1 MARSVKSEQEGQARR
16 VVTRLKL
23 RLGLFLARLKQI
35 DGLPNCVIPGCG
47 APTMSASGSGLAAF
61 HCRKHVE
68 HKARHGSH
76 WHGTYS
82 AAALK
87 PYLAAATS
95 YLRPRAESDRLIK
108 AALDGIRLLLE
119 EAGPTEIA
127 TRLRGMSATRRTRIA
142 LARLRV
148 AGIKPERFLAIVLAV
163 TALIEEDPGSH
174 RVKEFRRVQ
183 IAKALHRLASGYH
196 RVWEFQDY
204 QGQIVRTE
212 LHAFPRSSGPVLR
225 LIGRAVEEP
234 CEWVVEKHLSAVLD
248 LKVKRY
254 GRHPALKVTG

>member
-1 MARSVKSEQEGQARR
+1 MVKSRR
-16 VVTRLKL
+16 PVAQRIATANTGAAQRCAI
-23 RLGLFLARLKQI
+23 F
-35 DGLPNCVIPGCG
+35 GCG
-47 APTMSASGSGLAAF
+47 RPTMGAAGLGIAAF
-61 HCRKHVE
+61 HCRRHVE

-82 AAALK
+82 AAELK

-95 YLRPRAESDRLIK
+95 YVRLWSETDRVIK
-108 AALDGIRLLLE
+108 AALAAVALLLE

-127 TRLRGMSATRRTRIA
+127 TRLKGMSAPRRARIA

-148 AGIKPERFLAIVLAV
+148 AGIKPERFVATVLAV
-163 TALIEEDPGSH
+163 TALVEEDPGSH
-174 RVKEFRRVQ
+174 RTKEFRTVQ

-196 RVWEFQDY
+196 RVWELPDEN
-204 QGQIVRTE
+204 GRLRKVSE

-225 LIGRAVEEP
+225 LIGKRVEQP
-234 CEWVVEKHLSAVLD
+234 CEWVVEKHLAAVMG

-254 GRHPALKVTG
+254 GRHAALPPNG

>member
-1 MARSVKSEQEGQARR
+1 MRAAG
-16 VVTRLKL
+16 T
-23 RLGLFLARLKQI
+23 
-35 DGLPNCVIPGCG
+35 
-47 APTMSASGSGLAAF
+47 GLAGF

-82 AAALK
+82 AAELK
-87 PYLAAATS
+87 PYLAATTS
-95 YLRPRAESDRLIK
+95 YVGLRTKSDRFIK
-108 AALDGIRLLLE
+108 AAINAIALLLE

-127 TRLRGMSATRRTRIA
+127 TRLKGMSATRRARIA

-148 AGIKPERFLAIVLAV
+148 ADIKPERFVAIVLAV

-174 RVKEFRRVQ
+174 RTKEFRTVQ
-183 IAKALHRLASGYH
+183 IAKALHRLASGTH
-196 RVWEFQDY
+196 RVWEYED
-204 QGQIVRTE
+204 GNGRTRRTE

-225 LIGRAVEEP
+225 LIGRTLEKP
-234 CEWVVEKHLSAVLD
+234 CDWVVDKHLAAVLA

-254 GRHPALKVTG
+254 GRHPALSSKA

>member
-1 MARSVKSEQEGQARR
+1 MSPTLLPKPLSSRIGQIEGSA
-16 VVTRLKL
+16 T
-23 RLGLFLARLKQI
+23 
-35 DGLPNCVIPGCG
+35 CVMPGCG
-47 APTMSASGSGLAAF
+47 RQTMRAAGIGLAAF

-82 AAALK
+82 AVALR

-95 YLRPRAESDRLIK
+95 YLRPRAESDRFIK
-108 AALDGIRLLLE
+108 AALDAIRLLLE

-127 TRLRGMSATRRTRIA
+127 TRLRGMSATRRARIA

-148 AGIKPERFLAIVLAV
+148 ASIKPERFLAIVLAV
-163 TALIEEDPGSH
+163 AVLIEEDPGSH

-196 RVWEFQDY
+196 RVWEFQNN
-204 QGQIVRTE
+204 QGRTVRTE

-225 LIGRAVEEP
+225 FIGRSVEEP
-234 CEWVVEKHLSAVLD
+234 CEWVVERHLSAVLD

-254 GRHPALKVTG
+254 GRHPALKAAG

>member
-1 MARSVKSEQEGQARR
+1 MAAKSAHSLKRR
-16 VVTRLKL
+16 ITRPNA
-23 RLGLFLARLKQI
+23 GLTTCA
-35 DGLPNCVIPGCG
+35 IPGCRN
-47 APTMSASGSGLAAF
+47 PTMRAAGTGLAAF
-61 HCRKHVE
+61 HCRKHVD

-82 AAALK
+82 AAELK

-95 YLRPRAESDRLIK
+95 YVRLRAESDRFVK
-108 AALDGIRLLLE
+108 QALTDIALLLE

-127 TRLRGMSATRRTRIA
+127 TRLMGMSATRRARIA

-148 AGIKPERFLAIVLAV
+148 AGIKPKRFVAIVLAI

-174 RVKEFRRVQ
+174 RTKEFRVVQ

-196 RVWEFQDY
+196 RVWELQDHKGRS
-204 QGQIVRTE
+204 QKIE

-225 LIGRAVEEP
+225 LIGKAVEEP
-234 CEWVVEKHLSAVLD
+234 CEWVVEKHLSAILA
-248 LKVKRY
+248 LKVKRS
-254 GRHPALKVTG
+254 GVHPALRTASLG

>member
-1 MARSVKSEQEGQARR
+1 MSEHSLRDRVRR
-16 VVTRLKL
+16 LPQGAHLETCAI
-23 RLGLFLARLKQI
+23 LGCR
-35 DGLPNCVIPGCG
+35 N
-47 APTMSASGSGLAAF
+47 PTMRAAGTGLAAF

-82 AAALK
+82 APELK
-87 PYLAAATS
+87 PYLATALS
-95 YLRPRAESDRLIK
+95 YVRLRAESDRFIK
-108 AALDGIRLLLE
+108 QSLTDIALLLE

-127 TRLRGMSATRRTRIA
+127 TRLRGLSATKRARIA

-148 AGIKPERFLAIVLAV
+148 ARIKPERFVAIVLAV

-174 RVKEFRRVQ
+174 RVKEFRTVQ

-196 RVWEFQDY
+196 RVWEIEEN
-204 QGQIVRTE
+204 GRSSKVAE

-225 LIGRAVEEP
+225 LIGKAMEKP
-234 CEWVVEKHLSAVLD
+234 CEFVVEKHLSNVLA

-254 GRHPALKVTG
+254 GRHPALWTVGLG

>member
-1 MARSVKSEQEGQARR
+1 MRAA
-16 VVTRLKL
+16 
-23 RLGLFLARLKQI
+23 GL
-35 DGLPNCVIPGCG
+35 
-47 APTMSASGSGLAAF
+47 GLAAF
-61 HCRKHVE
+61 HCRRHVE

-82 AAALK
+82 ASELK

-95 YLRPRAESDRLIK
+95 YVRLRAESDRFIK
-108 AALDGIRLLLE
+108 AALAAIALHLE

-127 TRLRGMSATRRTRIA
+127 TRLKGMSATRRARIA
-142 LARLRV
+142 LARLRI
-148 AGIKPERFLAIVLAV
+148 ARIKPERFVAIVLAV

-174 RVKEFRRVQ
+174 RTKEFRIVQ

-196 RVWEFQDY
+196 RVWELPDEK
-204 QGQIVRTE
+204 GRLRKVSE

-225 LIGRAVEEP
+225 LIGKAIEQP
-234 CEWVVEKHLSAVLD
+234 CEWVVDKHLSAVIS

-254 GRHPALKVTG
+254 GRHPALPTANL